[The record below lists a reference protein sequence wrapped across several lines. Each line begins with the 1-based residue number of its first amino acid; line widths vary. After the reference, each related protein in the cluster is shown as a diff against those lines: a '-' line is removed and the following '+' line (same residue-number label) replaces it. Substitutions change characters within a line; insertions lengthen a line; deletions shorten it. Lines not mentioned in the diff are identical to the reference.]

1 MTENV
6 YTKLRR
12 EAGLSL
18 RDMEALMKPMFPR
31 VSAPA
36 LTAAEAPTLTGITL
50 TRAADSEFRRVCG
63 LPRRSHANSR
73 LPIRLYLRCTEQTHS
88 RVKRAKELLSYA
100 TTQDTLMFLLNTA
113 LDQLEKAAHGDAT
126 PADGN
131 QE

>member
-18 RDMEALMKPMFPR
+18 RDMEALMKPVFPR

-36 LTAAEAPTLTGITL
+36 LTAAESPTLTGITL

-63 LPRRSHANSR
+63 LPRRSHANR
-73 LPIRLYLRCTEQTHS
+73 KLPIRLYLRCTEQTHS
-88 RVKRAKELLSYA
+88 RVKHAKELLSYA
-100 TTQDTLMFLLNTA
+100 TTQDTLMFLLNAA
-113 LDQLEKAAHGDAT
+113 LDQLEKAARGDAT
-126 PADGN
+126 TADGK
-131 QE
+131 Q

>member
-63 LPRRSHANSR
+63 LPRRSHANKK
-73 LPIRLYLRCTEQTHS
+73 LPVRLYLRCTEQTHS
-88 RVKRAKELLSYA
+88 RVKHAKELLSYA

-126 PADGN
+126 PADGK
-131 QE
+131 Q

>member
-36 LTAAEAPTLTGITL
+36 LTAAESPTLTGITL
-50 TRAADSEFRRVCG
+50 TRSADSEFRRVCG
-63 LPRRSHANSR
+63 LPRRSHANKK

-88 RVKRAKELLSYA
+88 RVKHAKELLSYA

-113 LDQLEKAAHGDAT
+113 LDQLEKAARGDTT
-126 PADGN
+126 PADGK
-131 QE
+131 Q